1 MNFFTNIVISVAVSL
16 GILLGYQKVILPK
29 EVQKIY
35 VVDTEKIIKIQKKI
49 ILDDYGDN
57 TGNALKVIA
66 KQTEKMM
73 KIMNAIAKRDNAI
86 IVTKKAVVTG
96 NAKDITKLVLRA
108 ME

>member
-1 MNFFTNIVISVAVSL
+1 MYKLTQNFAGISFMTGMAVSANKDKYKT
-16 GILLGYQKVILPK
+16 YQFK
-29 EVQKIY
+29 EKPSKEEI
-35 VVDTEKIIKIQKKI
+35 KKI

-66 KQTEKMM
+66 KQTDKMM
-73 KIMNAIAKRDNAI
+73 KIMNVIAKRDNAI

-96 NAKDITKLVLRA
+96 NAKDITKLVLGA